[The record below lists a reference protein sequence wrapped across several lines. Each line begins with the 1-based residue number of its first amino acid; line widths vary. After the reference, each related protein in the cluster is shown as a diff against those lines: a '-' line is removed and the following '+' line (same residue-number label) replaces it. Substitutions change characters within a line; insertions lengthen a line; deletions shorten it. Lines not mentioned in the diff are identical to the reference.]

1 MFEIFEKNPKRKI
14 YAGIIF
20 ALLAAIFVGSVNVV
34 GKLLV
39 TSEHSDIPLS
49 PFNVVLFSSLIVAL
63 MFTPSARK
71 KEPIKSLGLK
81 IIILIVLMGIIDTA
95 AILLNFSG
103 LEHTSAINASI
114 IGDTEIMFTMLI
126 AITIFR
132 ERISKKEFLPLVMI
146 LTGSMLIPFGMN
158 LYQSGLNFS
167 APILGDILIISA
179 ALLYAVDIGISKYV
193 TKKASPER
201 MSQIA
206 ALAGFPFA
214 LLLIV
219 LFQIPFDV
227 TLSHLPYIFYFGIFI
242 VGLSY
247 YFFIIALRLIGIV
260 KTVVI
265 YSSVSTF
272 GIVFSNVFLG
282 EIISWFNILSILFVI
297 IGVYMLRK
305 LILKIET

>member
-1 MFEIFEKNPKRKI
+1 LFEIFEINKKRKI

-20 ALLAAIFVGSVNVV
+20 ALLAAIFVGSLNVI
-34 GKLLV
+34 GKLLI
-39 TSEHSDIPLS
+39 TPEYSDAPLS
-49 PFNVVLFSSLIVAL
+49 PLNVVLLSSLIVSL

-71 KEPIKSLGLK
+71 KEPIKSLGSK

-103 LEHTSAINASI
+103 LEHTTAINASI
-114 IGDTEIMFTMLI
+114 LGDTEMIFTILI
-126 AITIFR
+126 AVTIFR
-132 ERISKKEFLPLVMI
+132 EKISKKEFVPLVMI

-158 LYQSGLNFS
+158 LHQSGMNFS
-167 APILGDILIISA
+167 APVLGDILIISA
-179 ALLYAVDIGISKYV
+179 ASLYAVDIGISKYV

-201 MSQIA
+201 MSQIT

-214 LLLIV
+214 LLLMI

-227 TLSHLPYIFYFGIFI
+227 GLNHLPYIFYFGIFI

-247 YFFIIALRLIGIV
+247 YFFIIALRFIGIV

-272 GIVFSNVFLG
+272 GIILSNIFLG
-282 EIISWFNILSILFVI
+282 EIISWFNILSVLFVI
-297 IGVYMLRK
+297 SGVCLLRK